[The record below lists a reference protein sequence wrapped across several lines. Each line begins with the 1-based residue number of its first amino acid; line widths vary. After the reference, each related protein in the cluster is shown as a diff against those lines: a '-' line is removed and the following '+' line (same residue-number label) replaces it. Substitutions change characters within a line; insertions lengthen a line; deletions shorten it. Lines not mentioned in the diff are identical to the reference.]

1 MNNLLKRYLYSIITD
16 KRNDIFTFILK
27 GILFLLSGIYYVLIK
42 LTLFL
47 YQHQIINTYR
57 LPSKVISVGNITLGG
72 TGKTPIEA
80 FLIEKLTAN
89 SKISFVCRSY
99 NKDEMN
105 LLQLRYPKL
114 KVLAGKSKVDLAK
127 KAVRLFDPDIILV
140 DDGYQHWKLDRDL
153 DIVAI
158 DAHSAFGNGYL
169 LPRGTL
175 REPINHLRRADVF
188 FITKVDLADRIDLL
202 KQRLKAINPHAAVI
216 ESIHKATALYDVKNS
231 QNMEIYNLKN
241 KKVVSF
247 CGIGSPYSFR
257 STLENLEVDLVDF
270 ITYLDHHEYKKE
282 DISKIKQIARQK
294 QAEAVITTEK
304 DWMRLNS
311 DLIKAISD
319 EISFYILKID
329 IDILS
334 GRQALNDTLSNIL
347 NN

>member
-1 MNNLLKRYLYSIITD
+1 
-16 KRNDIFTFILK
+16 
-27 GILFLLSGIYYVLIK
+27 
-42 LTLFL
+42 
-47 YQHQIINTYR
+47 
-57 LPSKVISVGNITLGG
+57 
-72 TGKTPIEA
+72 
-80 FLIEKLTAN
+80 
-89 SKISFVCRSY
+89 
-99 NKDEMN
+99 
-105 LLQLRYPKL
+105 
-114 KVLAGKSKVDLAK
+114 
-127 KAVRLFDPDIILV
+127 
-140 DDGYQHWKLDRDL
+140 
-153 DIVAI
+153 
-158 DAHSAFGNGYL
+158 
-169 LPRGTL
+169 
-175 REPINHLRRADVF
+175 
-188 FITKVDLADRIDLL
+188 VDLADRIDLL

>member
-1 MNNLLKRYLYSIITD
+1 
-16 KRNDIFTFILK
+16 
-27 GILFLLSGIYYVLIK
+27 
-42 LTLFL
+42 
-47 YQHQIINTYR
+47 
-57 LPSKVISVGNITLGG
+57 
-72 TGKTPIEA
+72 
-80 FLIEKLTAN
+80 
-89 SKISFVCRSY
+89 
-99 NKDEMN
+99 
-105 LLQLRYPKL
+105 
-114 KVLAGKSKVDLAK
+114 
-127 KAVRLFDPDIILV
+127 
-140 DDGYQHWKLDRDL
+140 
-153 DIVAI
+153 
-158 DAHSAFGNGYL
+158 
-169 LPRGTL
+169 
-175 REPINHLRRADVF
+175 
-188 FITKVDLADRIDLL
+188 
-202 KQRLKAINPHAAVI
+202 
-216 ESIHKATALYDVKNS
+216 
-231 QNMEIYNLKN
+231 MEIYNLKN